1 MPTFLWKEIVFGP
14 IHSRRVG
21 NSLGINL
28 LPIGCKVCSFDCVY
42 CECGSR
48 KAVDGNVGDEC
59 RTDRALPSTSDVK
72 EAVCERFKELAAAGA
87 EVDSISFTGNGEPT
101 LHPGFAEIIDCV
113 VEARNTYFPHAVI
126 SVFSN
131 TTMIHKPEIAA
142 ALSKIDNP
150 ILKLDAG
157 KEDLAKK
164 MNRPCGT
171 YSVGKTLDSFRKL
184 DFKFII
190 QTMFVQGDVVDNTT
204 PDALGAWYSAVRAV
218 NPGKVMIYSIDRDTP
233 VDGLEKVS
241 AERLAEIAAPLL
253 KDGFD
258 IQINA

>member
-28 LPIGCKVCSFDCVY
+28 LPTGCKVCSFDCVY

-48 KAVDGNVGDEC
+48 KAVGADAGSC
-59 RTDRALPSTSDVK
+59 STLPSTSEVK
-72 EAVCERFKELAAAGA
+72 EAVAGRFKALAAEGA

-113 VEARNTYFPHAVI
+113 VDARDKYFPKAVI

-131 TTMIHKPEIAA
+131 ATMVHRPEVAA
-142 ALSKIDNP
+142 ALSKIDNS

-157 KEDLAKK
+157 TEDLAKK
-164 MNRPCGT
+164 MNRPCSS
-171 YSVGKTLDSFRKL
+171 YSVEETVGRFKEL

-204 PDALGAWYSAVRAV
+204 PDALDAWYSAVRAV

-233 VDGLEKVS
+233 VAGLEKVP
-241 AERLAEIAAPLL
+241 AEKLAEMAAPLL

>member
-28 LPIGCKVCSFDCVY
+28 LPTGCKVCSFDCVY

-48 KAVDGNVGDEC
+48 KAVDVKAAGYSS
-59 RTDRALPSTSDVK
+59 LPSTSEVK
-72 EAVCERFKELAAAGA
+72 EAVAGRFKALASDGVA
-87 EVDSISFTGNGEPT
+87 VDSISFTGNGEPT

-113 VEARNTYFPHAVI
+113 VEARDTFFPQAVI

-131 TTMIHKPEIAA
+131 ATMARKPEIAA

-157 KEDLAKK
+157 TEDLAWK
-164 MNRPCGT
+164 MNRPCST
-171 YSVGKTLDSFRKL
+171 YSVEDTIDVLRGL

-190 QTMFVQGDVVDNTT
+190 QTMFVCGDVVDNTT
-204 PDALGAWYSAVRAV
+204 SDALDAWYSAVRSV
-218 NPGKVMIYSIDRDTP
+218 NPGKIMIYSIDRDTP
-233 VDGLEKVS
+233 VAGLERVS

-253 KDGFD
+253 EDGFN